1 MFYWFYFEDGYRVC
15 TRGMSANELKQT
27 ERAHGQLVYKG
38 MA

>member
-15 TRGMSANELKQT
+15 TRGMSANELRYT
-27 ERAHGQLVYKG
+27 EQAHGKLMYKG